1 MRAFLAVFKRFFRPM
16 DRTAPSVRIDDG
28 ADELVLDGDLM
39 PHPLTPDDS
48 EPVPTPVTAGPEA
61 IREILSRDW
70 PVVSVVW
77 VDAEARG
84 GPGWEDAEDLVEFAL
99 RPLAEVR
106 TVGLMIHTC
115 DQYVA
120 LTDSRGPDQ
129 VGVVQKIPRAWIVS
143 LDVLVPSEEEVPPTL
158 SIDEA
163 RAS

>member
-1 MRAFLAVFKRFFRPM
+1 
-16 DRTAPSVRIDDG
+16 
-28 ADELVLDGDLM
+28 M
-39 PHPLTPDDS
+39 PHPITPNDP
-48 EPVPTPVTAGPEA
+48 EPVSTPVPAGPEE
-61 IREILSRDW
+61 IRDILSRDW
-70 PVVSVVW
+70 PVISVVW

-129 VGVVQKIPRAWIVS
+129 VGVVQKIPRSWIVS
-143 LDVLVPSEEEVPPTL
+143 LDVMVPAEGDVPPTL

-163 RAS
+163 RAG